1 METVLIKKGIINT
14 MAASGNNVLNDAA
27 DGAFRGQ
34 TIICELNTVEPPVE
48 ILPVIPKGACISG
61 IKQSSQVEVSQ
72 IAFVGRTVETI
83 VKSTRYRIE
92 VWNGLKREDE
102 RQSPFKY
109 AYTSDAVLSG
119 VAATDRVNVYT
130 ALMNKINAYAG
141 NNTIAYLVSS
151 VAYTAGEDFVPV
163 VGETLTQE
171 SSGATVQIAAVVQTS
186 GTITGDDGAGTL
198 YVYNLLVAAWSASS
212 KVLTGGTSGAL
223 MTTAAA
229 LTAGEGLI
237 IADDAGY
244 YSYRPNGKRVKSDIS
259 VTQGFEDATV
269 EISASTIVVGTATGV
284 AVGLPGIY
292 SQGIGTRMLNDI
304 PVFTPDGVQI
314 VSGEAWMQ
322 PNASPVSGT
331 TYRTYLMEI
340 LEYPSDTNIDGAGR
354 RAPYWM
360 VLWCEEDSQ
369 ETNVDAFE
377 TALESSL
384 GITFS

>member
-1 METVLIKKGIINT
+1 VTG
-14 MAASGNNVLNDAA
+14 
-27 DGAFRGQ
+27 
-34 TIICELNTVEPPVE
+34 
-48 ILPVIPKGACISG
+48 
-61 IKQSSQVEVSQ
+61 
-72 IAFVGRTVETI
+72 
-83 VKSTRYRIE
+83 
-92 VWNGLKREDE
+92 
-102 RQSPFKY
+102 
-109 AYTSDAVLSG
+109 SDA
-119 VAATDRVNVYT
+119 
-130 ALMNKINAYAG
+130 
-141 NNTIAYLVSS
+141 
-151 VAYTAGEDFVPV
+151 
-163 VGETLTQE
+163 
-171 SSGATVQIAAVVQTS
+171 
-186 GTITGDDGAGTL
+186 AGTL
-198 YVYNLLVAAWSASS
+198 YLCNLSGTWISSS
-212 KVLTGGTSGAL
+212 KVLTGGTSTGVVTA
-223 MTTAAA
+223 AAA
-229 LTAGEGLI
+229 LTAGEGLCI
-237 IADDAGY
+237 VDDAGY

-360 VLWCEEDSQ
+360 VLWCEEDSGL
-369 ETNVDAFE
+369 TNVNDFE
-377 TALESSL
+377 TALATSL